1 MSMVAL
7 AGSGVMQGFL
17 FMKNSYGFQQ
27 KGLWFVGLFLLA
39 LTLIRTP
46 ASWAE
51 PSAVHASDAVL
62 TASYAAL
69 PVKPYVWSN
78 SKKLALAETLSDWA
92 VETLERENA
101 RVGVLARQGSVFTR
115 LFDPTGMTHS
125 GFVFQEPATGEWIT
139 YSLYSDPATNRKTA
153 LLWRQNI
160 KDFFYG
166 QINDRKEAL
175 LLLPPRDLQERL
187 LLRLRANPFQSLL
200 PVNHHYNLVAP
211 LESLLSFNCTKW
223 VVLNLFAAREN
234 SEDVPALI
242 GRMRQEYAVKPLR
255 PSILVRLV
263 LKRKPDVNWDEL
275 NPPGTVQTVTVDSLY
290 KTSLFEKRFLFSES
304 GR

>member
-1 MSMVAL
+1 
-7 AGSGVMQGFL
+7 
-17 FMKNSYGFQQ
+17 MKHLDHSTQ
-27 KGLWFVGLFLLA
+27 KGMRFVSLFFLTLA
-39 LTLIRTP
+39 LMMTP
-46 ASWAE
+46 AWAE
-51 PSAVHASDAVL
+51 PHSPAVSDSVL
-62 TASYAAL
+62 TSSYASL

-78 SKKLALAETLSDWA
+78 SKKLALAETLSNWV
-92 VETLERENA
+92 VETLQRQNA
-101 RVGVLARQGSVFTR
+101 KVGVLARQGSVFTR

-125 GFVFQEPATGEWIT
+125 GFVFQEPVTGEWIT
-139 YSLYSDPATNRKTA
+139 YSLYSDPANNRKTA

-175 LLLPPRDLQERL
+175 LLLPPMDLQERL
-187 LLRLRANPFQSLL
+187 LQRLQANPFQSLL

-211 LESLLSFNCTKW
+211 LESPLSFNCTKW

-242 GRMRQEYAVKPLR
+242 ERMRQEYAVKPLR
-255 PSILVRLV
+255 PRFLVRLV

-290 KTSLFEKRFLFSES
+290 KTPLFEKRFLFSDS
-304 GR
+304 AR